1 MIAEW
6 IAAEFA
12 AGRTDLQTLLDTSPH
27 PRPALRAV
35 AEDCGFQL
43 VDGQV
48 SLNDDHTGATWF
60 VEGVELVFYPGART
74 RAVEHASEPA
84 AQR

>member
-6 IAAEFA
+6 IVAEFA
-12 AGRTDLQTLLDTSPH
+12 TGRTDLQTMLDTSPH
-27 PRPALRAV
+27 PRLA

-48 SLNDDHTGATWF
+48 SLNDDHAGETWF
-60 VEGVELVFYPGART
+60 AEGSELVCDSGART
-74 RAVEHASEPA
+74 RAVGHASELA